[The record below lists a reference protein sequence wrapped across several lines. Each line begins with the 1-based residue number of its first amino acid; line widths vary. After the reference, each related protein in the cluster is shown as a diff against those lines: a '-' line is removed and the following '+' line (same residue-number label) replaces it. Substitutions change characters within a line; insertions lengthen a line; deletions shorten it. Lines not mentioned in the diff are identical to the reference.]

1 MATKLTHDRS
11 VSRDRLRIAIT
22 VLALTGCSAGNG
34 VDQTTAGVTLGN
46 TSNSSS
52 SNSGDGDESTSGETG
67 DGTKLDMLDPVDM
80 ETAGTTDTSGP
91 ECGQS
96 VHAVIRDFRQDH
108 PDFQDFSG
116 DVATPGLVEPLLG
129 ADGNP
134 VFSGLVVDPPQMSS
148 AANFAQWYT
157 DVDGVNLHFEL
168 DLPLV
173 PEGDELVFDD
183 QTFYPIDGMGFG
195 DEGLTDAM
203 GSPHNYLFT
212 TEIRLSFV
220 YEPGQTF
227 TFIGDDDLWMFVDG
241 QLVIDLGGLHPAQAG
256 TANLDTLGLQAG
268 SSYPMEIFHA
278 ERRSTDS
285 TFRIETT
292 IACFTP
298 IE

>member
-1 MATKLTHDRS
+1 MSHDRA
-11 VSRDRLRIAIT
+11 VPRDHLC
-22 VLALTGCSAGNG
+22 LALAVLLLSACSSGNG
-34 VDQTTAGVTLGN
+34 DDTQTTGVTLGN
-46 TSNSSS
+46 TSISSS
-52 SNSGDGDESTSGETG
+52 SNGDGDESTTGETG
-67 DGTKLDMLDPVDM
+67 DGTKLDMGDPVGT
-80 ETAGTTDTSGP
+80 ETEGTTDTTGP
-91 ECGQS
+91 DCGQS
-96 VHAVIRDFRQDH
+96 VHAVIRDFHESH

-134 VFSGLVVDPPQMSS
+134 VFSGLVVDPPQMTSE
-148 AANFAQWYT
+148 ANFAQWYT
-157 DVDGVNLHFEL
+157 DVDGINLPFEF
-168 DLPLV
+168 DLPLT

-183 QTFYPIDGMGFG
+183 QTFYPLDGMGFG
-195 DEGLTDAM
+195 DEGLIDAM
-203 GSPHNYLFT
+203 GNPHNYLFT
-212 TEIRLSFV
+212 TEIHLSFV

-241 QLVIDLGGLHPAQAG
+241 QLLIDLGGLHPAQAG
-256 TANLDTLGLQAG
+256 TANLDALGLQAG
-268 SSYPMEIFHA
+268 SSYPMDIFHA

>member
-1 MATKLTHDRS
+1 LRSGVELSHDRA
-11 VSRDRLRIAIT
+11 VSRDHLRIPLA
-22 VLALTGCSAGNG
+22 VLALTGCSGG
-34 VDQTTAGVTLGN
+34 DGEQQTTAGVTLGN
-46 TSNSSS
+46 TSIS
-52 SNSGDGDESTSGETG
+52 SNGDGDESTTSETG
-67 DGTKLDMLDPVDM
+67 DGTKLDMPDGDG
-80 ETAGTTDTSGP
+80 ETEATTDDTTGP

-96 VHAVIRDFRQDH
+96 VHAIIRDFRQDH

-116 DVATPGLVEPLLG
+116 DVATPGLVQPLLG
-129 ADGNP
+129 IDGDP
-134 VFSGLVVDPPQMSS
+134 VFSGLVVNPPQMTT
-148 AANFAQWYT
+148 AGNFAQWYA
-157 DVDGVNLHFEL
+157 DVDGVNQQFEF
-168 DLPLV
+168 DLPLT

-183 QTFYPIDGMGFG
+183 QTFYPLDGMGFG
-195 DEGLTDAM
+195 DEGLIDAM
-203 GSPHNYLFT
+203 GDPHNYLFT

-227 TFIGDDDLWMFVDG
+227 TFIGDDDLWMFVNG

-256 TANLDTLGLQAG
+256 TANLDALGLQAG

>member
-1 MATKLTHDRS
+1 VSHDRA
-11 VSRDRLRIAIT
+11 VPRDRLRFAIAL
-22 VLALTGCSAGNG
+22 LALTGCNAGSG
-34 VDQTTAGVTLGN
+34 DEQAMGVTLGN
-46 TSNSSS
+46 TSISSS
-52 SNSGDGDESTSGETG
+52 GDGDGDESTTGETG
-67 DGTKLDMLDPVDM
+67 DGTKLDMLDG
-80 ETAGTTDTSGP
+80 ETEATTDDTTGP

-96 VHAVIRDFRQDH
+96 VHAILRDFRQDH

-116 DVATPGLVEPLLG
+116 DVATPGLVQPLLG

-134 VFSGLVVDPPQMSS
+134 VFSGLVADPPQMTT
-148 AANFAQWYT
+148 AANFEQWYAG
-157 DVDGVNLHFEL
+157 VDGVNQHFEL
-168 DLPLV
+168 DLPLT

-183 QTFYPIDGMGFG
+183 QTFYPLDGMGFG
-195 DEGLTDAM
+195 DEGLIDAM
-203 GSPHNYLFT
+203 GNPHNYLFT

-256 TANLDTLGLQAG
+256 TANLDALGLQAG